1 MATTQLTDIFVGDY
15 YASLAPVNSPEK
27 TAVYES
33 GIVTRSPVLDAIAS
47 GSQGTAEI
55 SYWQDLNADEAP
67 NISNDDPNDQ
77 GEVGKVTQDSMRAR
91 VLYLNKGY
99 GVTDLTA
106 ELANTEPQQQI
117 RNRFGTYWTRQWQR
131 YTLGAARG
139 IIASNIA
146 NNAGDMVIDAGAA
159 ISANAFQDAA
169 FTAGDAADQFGAIGV
184 HSVVMN
190 QMVKQD
196 LIEYLRDSDGKIIL
210 ATYLGKPVFMD
221 DALVY
226 GAGKYLSVFFGQGA
240 FGYGEGTPKVPV
252 ELERK
257 PGGGNGGGAEVLW
270 ERKTYILQPAG
281 FSWKGSE
288 AQNLSPTATQYASA
302 ANWARVFNR
311 KQVPFAAVISG
322 TTTP

>member
-1 MATTQLTDIFVGDY
+1 MKVIYTDKPGKERGVCYRLLSEFFGVIGSATEVVVDGDAPDIFDAY
-15 YASLAPVNSPEK
+15 QAA
-27 TAVYES
+27 
-33 GIVTRSPVLDAIAS
+33 GI
-47 GSQGTAEI
+47 
-55 SYWQDLNADEAP
+55 
-67 NISNDDPNDQ
+67 
-77 GEVGKVTQDSMRAR
+77 KV
-91 VLYLNKGY
+91 
-99 GVTDLTA
+99 
-106 ELANTEPQQQI
+106 
-117 RNRFGTYWTRQWQR
+117 
-131 YTLGAARG
+131 
-139 IIASNIA
+139 
-146 NNAGDMVIDAGAA
+146 
-159 ISANAFQDAA
+159 
-169 FTAGDAADQFGAIGV
+169 
-184 HSVVMN
+184 
-190 QMVKQD
+190 
-196 LIEYLRDSDGKIIL
+196 SDGKIIL

-288 AQNLSPTATQYASA
+288 AQNLSPTSTQYAAA
-302 ANWARVFNR
+302 ANWQRVFSR

>member
-77 GEVGKVTQDSMRAR
+77 GEVGKVEQDSMRAR

-131 YTLGAARG
+131 YALGAARG

-146 NNAGDMVIDAGAA
+146 NNGGDMVIDAGAT

-221 DALVY
+221 DGLVF
-226 GAGKYLSVFFGQGA
+226 GPGRYLSVFFGQGA

-281 FSWKGSE
+281 FSWTGSE
-288 AQNLSPTATQYASA
+288 AQNLSPNATQYATA
-302 ANWARVFNR
+302 GNWTRVFDR

-322 TTTP
+322 TVTP